1 VRFLNQ
7 DGDLLVGHGE
17 QVSFISRQSYGLHS
31 TQLRNPRQIKGEDK
45 FIQNNQEPIT
55 DELMKMIK
63 KRENVM
69 KEGSEIDIN
78 DQKNLDALNDYT
90 QRTKS
95 SIDKQLRSSLGMER
109 LR

>member
-1 VRFLNQ
+1 M
-7 DGDLLVGHGE
+7 VGHGE

-31 TQLRNPRQIKGEDK
+31 TQLRNTRQIKGEDK

-55 DELMKMIK
+55 DELMRMIK

-69 KEGSEIDIN
+69 KEGSEIDVN

-95 SIDKQLRSSLGMER
+95 SIDKQMRSSLGMER